1 MDTKNVV
8 IVIETLQSEEVSVSI
23 DELVGH
29 IVHGKYYKEY
39 FVRLNELRQRL
50 DNEVTIWGNGSTRDI
65 LAYSQKEYE
74 LWDDLLNEI
83 YGVLKG

>member
-23 DELVGH
+23 DELAGH

-50 DNEVTIWGNGSTRDI
+50 DNEVTIGETFN
-65 LAYSQKEYE
+65 
-74 LWDDLLNEI
+74 
-83 YGVLKG
+83 